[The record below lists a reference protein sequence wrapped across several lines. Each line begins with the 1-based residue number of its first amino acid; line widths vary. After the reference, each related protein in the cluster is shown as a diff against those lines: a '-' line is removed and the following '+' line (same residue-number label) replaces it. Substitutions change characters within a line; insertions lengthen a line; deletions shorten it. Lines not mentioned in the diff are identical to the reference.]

1 MREIEFRGKVLED
14 DNFFGYKKGQ
24 WVFGNYSKDRLYNN
38 IHIEDTSK
46 EDIESIDV
54 DPDTVGQYTGLTDKN
69 GTKMFEGDIVK
80 FIYRNKKMTGN
91 IIWEYGRFAIYN
103 TGVGYSITNLVLNG
117 NDSIELL
124 GNIHDNP
131 ELLEG
136 T

>member
-14 DNFFGYKKGQ
+14 DSFFGYKKGQ

-54 DPDTVGQYTGLTDKN
+54 DPDTVGQYTGRTDKN
-69 GTKMFEGDIVK
+69 GTKIFEGDVLEFEFDEIGKQRAKVYFNEKYGAFLLEVISENFQYANISDGIV
-80 FIYRNKKMTGN
+80 I
-91 IIWEYGRFAIYN
+91 
-103 TGVGYSITNLVLNG
+103 
-117 NDSIELL
+117 

-136 T
+136 L